1 MENNI
6 IVVTVVC
13 IIHTFFKRKF
23 QFPALFNEF
32 SGCYYFLK
40 LFRMYIRRYLFFSLD
55 HIQMLDK
62 DNGNLA
68 IFHLITTKFYMN
80 SDFILLANVI
90 VCEQRVTNLQ
100 VDIVQIILL

>member
-1 MENNI
+1 
-6 IVVTVVC
+6 
-13 IIHTFFKRKF
+13 
-23 QFPALFNEF
+23 
-32 SGCYYFLK
+32 
-40 LFRMYIRRYLFFSLD
+40 
-55 HIQMLDK
+55 MLDK

-90 VCEQRVTNLQ
+90 VCEQRLTNLQ

>member
-1 MENNI
+1 
-6 IVVTVVC
+6 
-13 IIHTFFKRKF
+13 
-23 QFPALFNEF
+23 
-32 SGCYYFLK
+32 
-40 LFRMYIRRYLFFSLD
+40 
-55 HIQMLDK
+55 MLDK

-80 SDFILLANVI
+80 SDFMLMRSVI